1 MLEELNISMTID
13 VKNKML
19 YIGEEN
25 SSGAEYKYNN
35 VKDLEDRI
43 EFYLEHYYLKEIE
56 YENNK
61 EKINNTL
68 NNELEDEEEIIL
80 DVYLT
85 LWNNKDK
92 LDINKSMTSYIAGI
106 TKNLILKKARQQ
118 KFLENIEEYQEK
130 LANIQN
136 IELDYVESQKNK
148 IIINE
153 LEKMKKEDREIF
165 TEYYYEERKIKEIS
179 IMFKISESKVKSK
192 LFRIRK
198 KLKNILKE
206 GGYDVNG

>member
-1 MLEELNISMTID
+1 MNW
-13 VKNKML
+13 K
-19 YIGEEN
+19 
-25 SSGAEYKYNN
+25 
-35 VKDLEDRI
+35 
-43 EFYLEHYYLKEIE
+43 
-56 YENNK
+56 
-61 EKINNTL
+61 
-68 NNELEDEEEIIL
+68 
-80 DVYLT
+80 
-85 LWNNKDK
+85 WP
-92 LDINKSMTSYIAGI
+92 
-106 TKNLILKKARQQ
+106 ARRRAWRVDD
-118 KFLENIEEYQEK
+118 KFLENIEEYKEK

-165 TEYYYEERKIKEIS
+165 TEYYYEERKVKEIS

-206 GGYDVNG
+206 GG

>member
-1 MLEELNISMTID
+1 MEKVNDKIY
-13 VKNKML
+13 N
-19 YIGEEN
+19 YI
-25 SSGAEYKYNN
+25 K
-35 VKDLEDRI
+35 
-43 EFYLEHYYLKEIE
+43 
-56 YENNK
+56 
-61 EKINNTL
+61 
-68 NNELEDEEEIIL
+68 NNELKIEVIMEKYNSYIYTIINRSSIMFSKEDEEEIIL

-92 LDINKSMTSYIAGI
+92 LDINKSMTAYIAGI

-165 TEYYYEERKIKEIS
+165 TEYYYGERKVKEIS